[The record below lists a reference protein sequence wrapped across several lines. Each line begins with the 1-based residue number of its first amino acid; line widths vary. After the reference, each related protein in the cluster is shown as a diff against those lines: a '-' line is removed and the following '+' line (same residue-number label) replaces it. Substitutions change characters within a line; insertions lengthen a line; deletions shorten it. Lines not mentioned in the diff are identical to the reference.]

1 MLCNVVGLEMG
12 ILARKP
18 IATAK
23 MSALAASVQSIA
35 AWAGLPL
42 GLKNFKSNKD
52 REIIKNA
59 DNAKILKIKINA
71 NIDNEIAV

>member
-23 MSALAASVQSIA
+23 MSALAASVQSID
-35 AWAGLPL
+35 AWAGAPL
-42 GLKNFKSNKD
+42 GLKNFKSKG
-52 REIIKNA
+52 RVLIKNA